1 MPYTSSSRT
10 EAAMSDHRFERP
22 LEPDDVYATL
32 PMRTG
37 TIDLDALKGQA
48 LECGQLRAKD
58 AAKRYPIREK
68 AQTAENARALAER
81 ILGLLVMSRYRR
93 GPVQFVSESQDAFIT
108 KISAAILADRPIE
121 LILSFFGSKVRNP
134 LKTYAEQGTEVDIS
148 EMASL
153 LRFYEIS
160 QAIRALYAPGATVR
174 VACDGR
180 KYAPAIGFTEEQGRG
195 YYENISCM
203 CRALGIDDSV
213 CLFDEADHY
222 PEDHRQRT
230 EQHLQRVRRS
240 YFDGEPEMVGFVTK
254 LRTSMCLSM
263 PIDTS
268 AIDAVQL
275 RLAFS
280 RFNDEELQQRDP
292 RALEVRR
299 FILRQSEECSLRYV
313 AVYDAVKEAGVLE
326 SVAPDAIRATV
337 HPKPGQL
344 GLYAV
349 NQHANGIF
357 PHHGQGM
364 MSLDADGKVDLNR
377 VRIGFRADIERSTE
391 PAEGIALSQ
400 EEHQFSDGKHPFAI
414 LTS

>member
-1 MPYTSSSRT
+1 
-10 EAAMSDHRFERP
+10 MSDHRFDRP
-22 LEPDDVYATL
+22 LEPDDVYQPL
-32 PMRTG
+32 PVRG
-37 TIDLDALKGQA
+37 GAIDVDELKGQA
-48 LECGQLRAKD
+48 LEYGKLRARD
-58 AAKRYPIREK
+58 AAKRYPIPEK

-93 GPVQFVSESQDAFIT
+93 GPVQFVSESQDDFLA
-108 KISAAILADRPIE
+108 KISAAILADRPVE

-134 LKTYAEQGTEVDIS
+134 LKTFAEEGTEVDIS

-160 QAIRALYAPGATVR
+160 QAIRALYAPGAMVR

-180 KYAPAIGFTEEQGRG
+180 KYAPAIGFTEGQGRG
-195 YYENISCM
+195 YYERIDCM

-222 PEDHRQRT
+222 PLDHRERT
-230 EQHLQRVRRS
+230 ERHLQRVTQS
-240 YFDGEPEMVGFVTK
+240 YFDGEPSMVGFVTK

-268 AIDAVQL
+268 AIDAAQL

-280 RFNDEELQQRDP
+280 RLDDAALQQRDP
-292 RALEVRR
+292 RALEVRH
-299 FILRQSEECSLRYV
+299 FILRESEKCSLRYV
-313 AVYDAVKEAGVLE
+313 AVYDAVKEERVLE
-326 SVAPDAIRATV
+326 SVAPNAIRATV

-349 NQHANGIF
+349 NQHSNDIF

-364 MSLDADGKVDLNR
+364 MSLDANGKQDLNR
-377 VRIGFRADIERSTE
+377 VRIGFRADIERST
-391 PAEGIALSQ
+391 AAVEGIVLPP
-400 EEHQFSDGKHPFAI
+400 EEYEFSDGKHPFAI
-414 LTS
+414 LTA